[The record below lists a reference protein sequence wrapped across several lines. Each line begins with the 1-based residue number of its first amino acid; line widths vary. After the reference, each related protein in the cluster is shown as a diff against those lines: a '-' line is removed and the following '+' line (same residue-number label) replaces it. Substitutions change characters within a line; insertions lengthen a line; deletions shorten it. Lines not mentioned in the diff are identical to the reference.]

1 MRGPFSSR
9 FTRHASLSV
18 STVGQHPL
26 GRRLIGIR
34 DQGASLPDFPEGA
47 SEREGFAAIAAGCA
61 VAGNPDDCIAAIVH
75 ARDVIGCEYL
85 QLMNLGAG
93 PGYGHRGNYATE
105 LAALELFGR
114 HVLPAFR

>member
-34 DQGASLPDFPEGA
+34 DQGVNIKMTLPL
-47 SEREGFAAIAAGCA
+47 GCLLGQY
-61 VAGNPDDCIAAIVH
+61 VARVGV
-75 ARDVIGCEYL
+75 
-85 QLMNLGAG
+85 
-93 PGYGHRGNYATE
+93 
-105 LAALELFGR
+105 
-114 HVLPAFR
+114 PAFYLAGGSEAKTLGCSFVSFEFGHYSS